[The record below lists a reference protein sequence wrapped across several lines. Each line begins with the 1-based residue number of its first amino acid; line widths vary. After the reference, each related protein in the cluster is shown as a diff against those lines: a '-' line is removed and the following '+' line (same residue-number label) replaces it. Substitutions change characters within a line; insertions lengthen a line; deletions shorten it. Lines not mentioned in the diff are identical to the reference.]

1 MQTLPSHCRRNRVP
15 DKETVGADCDTMP
28 QPHRGPNRVAPKSV
42 SSVEKSERRLW
53 LELFEKTY
61 KMA

>member
-1 MQTLPSHCRRNRVP
+1 MQTLPSHCRRNRVL

-28 QPHRGPNRVAPKSV
+28 QPHREPNRVAPKSV